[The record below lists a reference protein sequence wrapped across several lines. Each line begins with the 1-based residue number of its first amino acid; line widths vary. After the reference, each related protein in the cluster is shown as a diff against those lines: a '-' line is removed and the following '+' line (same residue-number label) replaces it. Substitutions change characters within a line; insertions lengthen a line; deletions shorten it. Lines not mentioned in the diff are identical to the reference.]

1 VRVLRIDIIRERLLP
16 GLLLFTA
23 LAVGA
28 CAGASQP
35 GPILEI
41 EDAWARPAM
50 VRATGEET
58 GTEGEEAHS
67 ASGVTSAAYFTIDN
81 RGGEF
86 DRLIAARTEVAD
98 VVELHL
104 SSIED
109 GVMRMRQVEAI
120 EVPAGGQVHL
130 EPGGYH
136 LMLIGLRE
144 DLEIGDLITITLE
157 FEVAGEE
164 LIEVEV
170 KSQGGQ

>member
-1 VRVLRIDIIRERLLP
+1 
-16 GLLLFTA
+16 
-23 LAVGA
+23 
-28 CAGASQP
+28 
-35 GPILEI
+35 
-41 EDAWARPAM
+41 M

-130 EPGGYH
+130 ERGGER
-136 LMLIGLRE
+136 LRLIGRRE
-144 DLEIGDLITITLE
+144 DRESGRLVPLTLE
-157 FEVAGEE
+157 
-164 LIEVEV
+164 
-170 KSQGGQ
+170 